1 MPIINNFCQETMKTL
16 LILRHAKSS
25 WDDPS
30 LDDHD
35 RPLNAR
41 GLNTAPLM
49 GKLIKEENL
58 TPDIIL
64 SSTAVRA
71 SETAK
76 LIAQHSV
83 YAGKIQTL
91 QTFYPGSTDDYLEAL
106 SGQDG
111 KASTIMIVGHNPGLE
126 IFLEHLTG
134 RKELLPTTALAQ
146 VQLPIDSWIQLTVN
160 TKGSLK
166 NIYRP
171 KEIFK

>member
-1 MPIINNFCQETMKTL
+1 MKTL

-41 GLNTAPLM
+41 GLKTAALM
-49 GKLIKEENL
+49 GKLIKEKAL

-71 SETAK
+71 ADTAQ
-76 LIAQHSV
+76 LIAQHSS
-83 YAGKIQTL
+83 YAGKIQIVKE
-91 QTFYPGSTDDYLEAL
+91 FYPGNTDDYLEAL
-106 SGQDG
+106 CGQTD
-111 KASTIMIVGHNPGLE
+111 KASTIMIIGHNPGLE

-134 RKELLPTTALAQ
+134 RKELLPTAALAQ
-146 VQLPIDSWIQLTVN
+146 VQLPVDSWSQLTLR
-160 TKGSLK
+160 TKGTLK
-166 NIYRP
+166 HVYRP
-171 KEIFK
+171 KEIFE